1 MHFISQASI
10 SDFCGLITK
19 IVFDALA
26 ATPHIHFKHS
36 QVAALLYEVAIVRA
50 DDDDR
55 SYDESIKKYGFSA
68 FLKAFP
74 FKEELERYLSFRT
87 AYLPLLLTVIKD
99 NIIKDDDDDDEND
112 NLETARNII
121 HLAVSLMNEKAE
133 IRDDMTGLDQYL
145 HISTSAGDVAG
156 TGIQA
161 GWSTLLQRAAEAET
175 TRVMQPS
182 SRTESQW
189 NQQEQTIFMSHRTK
203 PAAEVRKLAKA
214 LPEFA
219 GQVLTTIT
227 KDILAKGIAKSQ
239 ITKMKAEEAETM
251 RQIDAE
257 LSSNIA
263 SEIKNLNKDT
273 ADELD
278 DPLDPLRGTPYRTLS
293 TCVSNVCSPSGYS
306 QATQM
311 DILDKCQI
319 LTTHIQRKVDVGL
332 DMLLIKTVTD
342 KALKGLAA
350 LNASAEAKPLRLF
363 LRGTVSP
370 SCGPMALTAAV
381 VLPNVAELTVN
392 GMSVALSL
400 CMTKDQAFAS
410 AWSGSRFCP
419 ALLAKVPKDGKGK
432 GKGKGKKAK
441 AAPESEPGAQSVT
454 LTLESEDELITIC
467 DSTVTLKVYSLTGEV
482 AAVAAG
488 QDIADIRTVVGPS
501 LKRERDAASDDA
513 STAKRIKASSL
524 LGASSRLVAPTA
536 PLPADAASP
545 NAKDAN

>member
-1 MHFISQASI
+1 MQLVHLISQASI

-26 ATPHIHFKHS
+26 ATPQIDFKHS

-55 SYDESIKKYGFSA
+55 SYDESINKYGFSA
-68 FLKAFP
+68 FLKSFS

-99 NIIKDDDDDDEND
+99 NIIKDDDDDEND
-112 NLETARNII
+112 NLETSRKII
-121 HLAVSLMNEKAE
+121 HFAVSLMNENAE

-219 GQVLTTIT
+219 GQALTTIT
-227 KDILAKGIAKSQ
+227 KHILAKGIAKSQ

-257 LSSNIA
+257 LPSKIA
-263 SEIKNLNKDT
+263 SEINNLNKDT
-273 ADELD
+273 ADDELD
-278 DPLDPLRGTPYRTLS
+278 DPLDPLKGTPYRTLS

-311 DILDKCQI
+311 EILGKCQI

-350 LNASAEAKPLRLF
+350 LNASAEQNHCAC
-363 LRGTVSP
+363 S
-370 SCGPMALTAAV
+370 
-381 VLPNVAELTVN
+381 
-392 GMSVALSL
+392 
-400 CMTKDQAFAS
+400 
-410 AWSGSRFCP
+410 
-419 ALLAKVPKDGKGK
+419 
-432 GKGKGKKAK
+432 
-441 AAPESEPGAQSVT
+441 
-454 LTLESEDELITIC
+454 
-467 DSTVTLKVYSLTGEV
+467 
-482 AAVAAG
+482 
-488 QDIADIRTVVGPS
+488 
-501 LKRERDAASDDA
+501 
-513 STAKRIKASSL
+513 
-524 LGASSRLVAPTA
+524 
-536 PLPADAASP
+536 
-545 NAKDAN
+545 